1 MLKFSENF
9 TLKFLYKNEPIS
21 IIGRGG
27 RDDDMIVMRMR
38 TRTRI
43 RKKED
48 GEEEERKKPAFK
60 R

>member
-27 RDDDMIVMRMR
+27 RDDDMIVMR